1 MERKLKRYIV
11 LAVTSVGLTLMPQ
24 VTPPAHAQDTVEPP
38 PVSTTGTSSLRDTLR
53 GVTQDSGNSG
63 FGDLISDLTALE
75 VATTPLG
82 TPTAGIV
89 FRYDDDQSFD
99 RQQLNF
105 APLLLGRAAT
115 SGRGTAMFG
124 LNVATAS
131 YDTISDLPLDT
142 LPIASFEGR
151 APIVTSSTLD
161 LSVKTQTVTGFAT
174 FGLADALDVGVAVP
188 VVAVTLGGAMVQQ
201 EAATGTAFFPID
213 ASSVGLGDIGVTGQ
227 YRLWAGANVPDGL
240 TARITLRA
248 PTGNADELR
257 GVDTWRAMA
266 SATASR
272 GFGRVSV
279 HGTAGYESW
288 SSSVTLR
295 NTLPANVVETWLL
308 KDQLQVGGGL
318 ELAASSIV
326 TVSFEALWRR
336 VGQTGQLGLRSVD
349 APAPGVGIESAQ
361 LLGVGLGGLEKTI
374 MVPGI
379 SVNIQGRTML
389 TFRTIISLSDSGMRD
404 KLVPMI
410 GLNWAVCGD
419 C

>member
-1 MERKLKRYIV
+1 MKRGV
-11 LAVTSVGLTLMPQ
+11 FFAPLLAVLLLGPEAVR
-24 VTPPAHAQDTVEPP
+24 PAYAQDTVEPP
-38 PVSTTGTSSLRDTLR
+38 PAITGSLRDTLR
-53 GVTQDSGNSG
+53 GVTRDSGNSG

-75 VATTPLG
+75 VATAPLG

-89 FRYDDDQSFD
+89 YRYEDDQSFN

-105 APLLLGRAAT
+105 VPLLLGRAAT

-124 LNVATAS
+124 FNVATAS
-131 YDTISDLPLDT
+131 YDTISDLPLDA
-142 LPIASFEGR
+142 LPVASFEGR

-161 LSVKTQTVTGFAT
+161 LSVKTLTVTGFAT
-174 FGLADALDVGVAVP
+174 FGLTDDLDVGVAVP

-201 EAATGTAFFPID
+201 EAATGMAVFPVD

-227 YRLWAGANVPDGL
+227 YRLWAGSNIPDGL
-240 TARITLRA
+240 TARVTLRA
-248 PTGNADELR
+248 PTGDADQLR
-257 GVDTWRAMA
+257 GVDTWRTLA

-272 GFGRVSV
+272 GFGRLSV

-288 SSSVTLR
+288 SSSVALR

-318 ELAASSIV
+318 EFAASSFL

-336 VGQTGQLGLRSVD
+336 VGQTGQLELRSVA
-349 APAPGVGIESAQ
+349 APAPGVGIDSAQ
-361 LLGVGLGGLEKTI
+361 LLGVGPGGLEKNI

-379 SVNIQGRTML
+379 SVNIQENTML
-389 TFRTIISLSDSGMRD
+389 TFRTIVSLSDSGMRD
-404 KLVPMI
+404 KLIPMI
-410 GLNWAVCGD
+410 GLNWALCGD

>member
-1 MERKLKRYIV
+1 
-11 LAVTSVGLTLMPQ
+11 
-24 VTPPAHAQDTVEPP
+24 
-38 PVSTTGTSSLRDTLR
+38 
-53 GVTQDSGNSG
+53 
-63 FGDLISDLTALE
+63 
-75 VATTPLG
+75 
-82 TPTAGIV
+82 
-89 FRYDDDQSFD
+89 
-99 RQQLNF
+99 
-105 APLLLGRAAT
+105 
-115 SGRGTAMFG
+115 
-124 LNVATAS
+124 
-131 YDTISDLPLDT
+131 
-142 LPIASFEGR
+142 
-151 APIVTSSTLD
+151 
-161 LSVKTQTVTGFAT
+161 
-174 FGLADALDVGVAVP
+174 
-188 VVAVTLGGAMVQQ
+188 MVQQ

-361 LLGVGLGGLEKTI
+361 LLGVGLGGPREDHHGPRDQCQHSGPHDVDVSNHHLL
-374 MVPGI
+374 VRLRHAGQAG
-379 SVNIQGRTML
+379 SDDRAQLGRL
-389 TFRTIISLSDSGMRD
+389 WRLLAGFEPAHAR
-404 KLVPMI
+404 LVGQRQHPR
-410 GLNWAVCGD
+410 V
-419 C
+419 